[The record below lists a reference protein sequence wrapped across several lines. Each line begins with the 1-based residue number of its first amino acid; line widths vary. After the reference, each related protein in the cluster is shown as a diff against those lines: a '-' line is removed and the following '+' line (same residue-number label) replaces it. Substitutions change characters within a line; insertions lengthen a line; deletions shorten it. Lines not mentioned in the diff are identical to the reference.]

1 MNRLSTKW
9 FHKWAKRI
17 KLSNQSLLDSI
28 NDLEKGLSTVDLGGH
43 LFKVRVKSE
52 NRGKSSSYRTLI
64 VFKAEDRAIFLYGFK
79 KNEKSNISKNELQYF
94 KKLAKDLLT
103 LDTRQ
108 LAKAISTKVLFHL
121 EDIR

>member
-9 FHKWAKRI
+9 FHKWAKKI
-17 KLSNQSLLDSI
+17 KFSNQSLLDSI

-52 NRGKSSSYRTLI
+52 HRGKSSSYRTLI

-94 KKLAKDLLT
+94 KKLAKDLLI
-103 LDTRQ
+103 LDAKQ
-108 LAKAISTKVLFHL
+108 LAKAISTDVLFHL

>member
-9 FHKWAKRI
+9 FKKWAKKI

-28 NDLEKGLSTVDLGGH
+28 NDLEAGLSTVGLGGH
-43 LFKVRVKSE
+43 LFKVRVKSKHS
-52 NRGKSSSYRTLI
+52 GKSYSYRTLI

-79 KNEKSNISKNELQYF
+79 KNERSNISKSELQYF
-94 KKLAKDLLT
+94 KKLASDLLA
-103 LDTRQ
+103 LDSNQ

-121 EDIR
+121 EDII